1 VRITA
6 ETCPH
11 YLSFAAE
18 DIPDGATQFA
28 SCPPIRDEDNR
39 GLLWQGLAD
48 GTLDMIVSDHS
59 PSAPSMKAGGDF
71 GGVFGGISSLEVGPR
86 AVWTHAAERGFGLAQ
101 LSAWMSEKPAT
112 LAGLADRG
120 RIAVGQ
126 RADLCAFEPDV
137 EHAVHAG
144 ALRHRHPVT
153 PYDGA
158 VLRGSVTQTW
168 LAGRSIYQRVGQP
181 V

>member
-1 VRITA
+1 
-6 ETCPH
+6 
-11 YLSFAAE
+11 
-18 DIPDGATQFA
+18 
-28 SCPPIRDEDNR
+28 
-39 GLLWQGLAD
+39 
-48 GTLDMIVSDHS
+48 
-59 PSAPSMKAGGDF
+59 
-71 GGVFGGISSLEVGPR
+71 
-86 AVWTHAAERGFGLAQ
+86 
-101 LSAWMSEKPAT
+101 MSEKPAT